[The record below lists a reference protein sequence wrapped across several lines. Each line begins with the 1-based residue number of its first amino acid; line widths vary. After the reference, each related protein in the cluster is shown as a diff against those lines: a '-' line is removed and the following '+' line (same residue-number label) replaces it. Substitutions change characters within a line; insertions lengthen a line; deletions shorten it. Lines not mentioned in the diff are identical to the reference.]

1 MGEILLS
8 GRGLSKLR
16 DMMERKQSKEGRTFV
31 FSKSV
36 LGRTEI
42 FFMVEKKT
50 EKKISGKCVDDF
62 VFGGT
67 RWYRLFFYGQTETIE
82 LKDQIFGIAGLG
94 IFGVAAIYL
103 LIQWRKSAQWEM
115 EWYEWGTVKEKTRYN
130 SQGAVRR
137 YDKKRYYIK
146 VQTSERVIE
155 GECEFETYKKVKSGE
170 KVLVFEIGTKM
181 FYAVHP
187 L

>member
-1 MGEILLS
+1 MYFQNQFWDEQKSFLWWKKRQRKKYLESALMILFL
-8 GRGLSKLR
+8 
-16 DMMERKQSKEGRTFV
+16 E
-31 FSKSV
+31 V
-36 LGRTEI
+36 LA
-42 FFMVEKKT
+42 
-50 EKKISGKCVDDF
+50 
-62 VFGGT
+62 GT
-67 RWYRLFFYGQTETIE
+67 VCFYGQTETIE

-170 KVLVFEIGTKM
+170 KVLILEINVRFCASETGGCGRG
-181 FYAVHP
+181 FPCPFPASR
-187 L
+187 

>member
-1 MGEILLS
+1 MYFQNQFWDEQKSFLWWKKRQRKKYLESALMILFL
-8 GRGLSKLR
+8 
-16 DMMERKQSKEGRTFV
+16 E
-31 FSKSV
+31 V
-36 LGRTEI
+36 LA
-42 FFMVEKKT
+42 
-50 EKKISGKCVDDF
+50 
-62 VFGGT
+62 GT
-67 RWYRLFFYGQTETIE
+67 VCFYGQTETIE

-155 GECEFETYKKVKSGE
+155 GECEFETYKCFMLFIRCRKKQNFRGE
-170 KVLVFEIGTKM
+170 FM
-181 FYAVHP
+181 R
-187 L
+187 

>member
-1 MGEILLS
+1 MYFQNQFWDEQKSFLWWKKRQRKKYLESALMILFL
-8 GRGLSKLR
+8 
-16 DMMERKQSKEGRTFV
+16 E
-31 FSKSV
+31 V
-36 LGRTEI
+36 LA
-42 FFMVEKKT
+42 
-50 EKKISGKCVDDF
+50 
-62 VFGGT
+62 GT
-67 RWYRLFFYGQTETIE
+67 VCFYGQTETIE
-82 LKDQIFGIAGLG
+82 LKDQIFGTAGLG
-94 IFGVAAIYL
+94 IFGVVAIYL

-115 EWYEWGTVKEKTRYN
+115 EGYEWGTVKEKTRYN

>member
-67 RWYRLFFYGQTETIE
+67 RWYRLFYGQTETIE

>member
-1 MGEILLS
+1 MYFQNQFWDEQKSFLWWKKRQRKKYLESALMILFL
-8 GRGLSKLR
+8 
-16 DMMERKQSKEGRTFV
+16 E
-31 FSKSV
+31 V
-36 LGRTEI
+36 LA
-42 FFMVEKKT
+42 
-50 EKKISGKCVDDF
+50 
-62 VFGGT
+62 GT
-67 RWYRLFFYGQTETIE
+67 VCFYGQTETIE

-146 VQTSERVIE
+146 V
-155 GECEFETYKKVKSGE
+155 
-170 KVLVFEIGTKM
+170 
-181 FYAVHP
+181 
-187 L
+187 